1 MAWFHCQFCD
11 LLRELSDEHIGKP
24 AKCPNCK
31 KRGTVVG
38 ARDGGLP
45 TIGRGV
51 DDHEEPQSISPS
63 DTASSGQFWNQFA
76 EPNPSPTVASSTAN
90 TEPDEIDD
98 WQNDESASS
107 PTSKTPTPPNT
118 TNSTSLR
125 NRFGN
130 VFDRGLKWSPQN
142 SGGRVFE
149 SYITVSYL
157 RSLWKLAF
165 TIVVAIWLI
174 GSVGGIVGG
183 IGWIFESTGE
193 KETLGT
199 YIGFAILKTILVV
212 IGFGLFTIV
221 CLLELFVARMSLETI
236 AVFFDIAHDIRR
248 LADGYSTPEPTPSPA
263 TPPP

>member
-24 AKCPNCK
+24 AKCPQCK
-31 KRGTVVG
+31 KRGMVVG
-38 ARDGGLP
+38 TRDGGLP

-98 WQNDESASS
+98 WQNDEPMPSPRPTATAPPKMSS
-107 PTSKTPTPPNT
+107 SMPLPHRLGNF
-118 TNSTSLR
+118 LR
-125 NRFGN
+125 
-130 VFDRGLKWSPQN
+130 RGLKWTPGN

-149 SYITVSYL
+149 NYITVSYL
-157 RSLWKLAF
+157 RSLWKLALI
-165 TIVVAIWLI
+165 TVGLIWLI

-183 IGWIFESTGE
+183 IGWIFESIGE

-199 YIGFAILKTILVV
+199 YIGFAILKTILVA

-221 CLLELFVARMSLETI
+221 CLLELFIVRMSLETV

-248 LADGYSTPEPTPSPA
+248 LADGSSSLEPTSDVS
-263 TPPP
+263 